1 MDIGYFNLVKY
12 SKGLNRYA
20 LETPSHTYNFENL
33 EEYIV
38 QDIEEMRFDL
48 IIKSIYEDKMYYEFL
63 DVILYINNIDNPL
76 NVISGQ
82 KILYPPKES
91 LDLFRINIDSTELL
105 GDDKNSKIS
114 GNHSKVNRVDKNRA
128 DFINNNYTLN
138 PVQSWD
144 NQSSVTLDGNDLV
157 ITGLNSN

>member
-1 MDIGYFNLVKY
+1 
-12 SKGLNRYA
+12 
-20 LETPSHTYNFENL
+20 
-33 EEYIV
+33 
-38 QDIEEMRFDL
+38 
-48 IIKSIYEDKMYYEFL
+48 MYYEFL

-105 GDDKNSKIS
+105 GDDQNSKIS

-144 NQSSVTLDGNDLV
+144 NQSSVSLDGNDLI